1 MGGGA
6 GGAGARAPVCLR
18 RVEDVVCELREDLEL
33 ASGSLRH
40 RQRRGTGSA
49 ARNSPHYS
57 PGGANSRCHALTEAT
72 HPSGDAETM
81 HFLHALTCRNEY
93 GLNKSNL
100 CVGMPRRL
108 VQTDCLCDHPRHT
121 TSAPHTSQR
130 HTGAASRACTRADHI
145 MSSPPPRGSPTRANR
160 GESQSRST
168 ELEIDGELQ
177 FSENSPK
184 RRPRLDRRPNKVGR
198 AHPTR
203 ARVAA
208 YGYPAEQAAC
218 LELQP
223 HRCTRGPAAAV
234 AAAPGRR
241 HPPRRLVPAR
251 AWESTLHARGPLR
264 PGSIRLHR

>member
-18 RVEDVVCELREDLEL
+18 RWKMLS
-33 ASGSLRH
+33 ASCARILSLPVGRFVIVNDEE
-40 RQRRGTGSA
+40 RAQRRGIVPTIRQVVLTA
-49 ARNSPHYS
+49 DATRSPRRRT
-57 PGGANSRCHALTEAT
+57 PVAT
-72 HPSGDAETM
+72 QKQCTII
-81 HFLHALTCRNEY
+81 HALTCRNEY

-130 HTGAASRACTRADHI
+130 HTGSLSCLHGADHI
-145 MSSPPPRGSPTRANR
+145 TFSTPRGSPTRANR

-184 RRPRLDRRPNKVGR
+184 RRPRLDRRPSQGG
-198 AHPTR
+198 ASPPYPR
-203 ARVAA
+203 AR
-208 YGYPAEQAAC
+208 
-218 LELQP
+218 
-223 HRCTRGPAAAV
+223 RCI
-234 AAAPGRR
+234 RR
-241 HPPRRLVPAR
+241 SSR
-251 AWESTLHARGPLR
+251 A
-264 PGSIRLHR
+264 GSLP